1 MNPAR
6 AQRQRGRIA
15 RRQRFGGRRR
25 AGLKRA
31 MARLRVINHPSPNR
45 GSRNGVAVDM
55 LVLHYPGMASAEA
68 ALERLCDP
76 AAEVSAHY
84 LIAEDGTVFRLV
96 PEEARAWHAGVSS
109 WAGATN
115 LNSRSIGI
123 ELANPGHDGGLPA
136 FAEPQM
142 AALIALAHHIMG
154 RHGIASH
161 RVLGH
166 SDIAPERKQDPGE
179 RFDWARLARAGIG
192 IWPEP
197 AAANPGPPD
206 IPAVQ
211 RDLARFGYR
220 IDPTGILDAQ
230 TACVLRAFQRHFRP
244 ACVDGA
250 ADSDTRARLGAVLK
264 AVRVFPA
271 KVDATFAVRKRDK
284 PTT

>member
-6 AQRQRGRIA
+6 AQSQRRRIA
-15 RRQRFGGRRR
+15 GRRQFGGPHR

-31 MARLRVINHPSPNR
+31 MARLRVIDRPSPNR

-55 LVLHYPGMASAEA
+55 LVLHYTGMASAAA
-68 ALERLCDP
+68 ALDRLCDP

-84 LIAEDGTVFRLV
+84 LIAEDGTVYRLV
-96 PEEARAWHAGVSS
+96 PEDARAWHAGVSF

-136 FAEPQM
+136 FPEPQM
-142 AALIALAHHIMG
+142 AALIALADHIMG

-192 IWPEP
+192 LWPP
-197 AAANPGPPD
+197 PTVADPGPPD
-206 IPAVQ
+206 IPALQ

-220 IDPTGILDAQ
+220 IDLAGILDAQ

-244 ACVDGA
+244 ARVDGA
-250 ADSDTRARLGAVLK
+250 ADAETRALLRAVLN
-264 AVRVFPA
+264 AAGPVLDR
-271 KVDATFAVRKRDK
+271 TL
-284 PTT
+284 